1 MDAITELFKQ
11 DFSSTI
17 LGIFI
22 IMSGIIAVYEI
33 VCRFSSILGKPI
45 GVIKQRK
52 ADHELIISTV
62 KELKDLQEQ
71 HEESVEQSIRHD
83 DMINNKLNKLTSIIM
98 EKSIEDFRWEILDF
112 SSVLSS
118 GRKYNLE
125 AYNHIFNIYEKYENI
140 LRANDMENGLVEE
153 SIKFIREKYNE
164 KLKKGDIY

>member
-11 DFSSTI
+11 DFPSII

-62 KELKDLQEQ
+62 KELKDL
-71 HEESVEQSIRHD
+71 
-83 DMINNKLNKLTSIIM
+83 
-98 EKSIEDFRWEILDF
+98 
-112 SSVLSS
+112 
-118 GRKYNLE
+118 
-125 AYNHIFNIYEKYENI
+125 
-140 LRANDMENGLVEE
+140 
-153 SIKFIREKYNE
+153 
-164 KLKKGDIY
+164 